1 MNSSTIEFSFLLIHL
16 LCLILYW
23 NLISSLIELFA
34 TNNLIDHIC
43 IILLDSSAH
52 AVIGILIWNYVIFK
66 YNFLSSSGLN
76 EFLPSFFNYCFSH
89 AWDLLLSGFLSSLL
103 DIDHFLEAKSWSLF
117 DATHLSHRPFGHS
130 LLFIFIFILVYML
143 ISKDKVN
150 SLRLFL
156 CWFSHQLRDSI
167 KHGLWIGLMFG
178 STPLLT
184 LPWILIIYSLIM
196 IIGRILYNRFQPFSF
211 VEDIRKNDI
220 DIV

>member
-1 MNSSTIEFSFLLIHL
+1 MNSSTVEFSFLFIHL
-16 LCLILYW
+16 FCLIIYW
-23 NLISSLIELFA
+23 NLISSLIEVFV
-34 TNNLIDHIC
+34 TNSLIDHIC
-43 IILLDSSAH
+43 IILLDSSTH
-52 AVIGILIWNYVIFK
+52 AVIGILIWSYVIFK
-66 YNFLSSSGLN
+66 NNIHSSSVLN
-76 EFLPSFFNYCFSH
+76 EFFNNCFSH

-143 ISKDKVN
+143 ISKDKLS

-167 KHGLWIGLMFG
+167 KHGLWIGPMLG

-184 LPWILIIYSLIM
+184 LPWILIIYFLMM
-196 IIGRILYNRFQPFSF
+196 IIGRILYNRLQTSSF
-211 VEDIRKNDI
+211 LEDIRKNDI